1 MSPDEKE
8 VRYVMTRRTKVA
20 LGITLLALAVIVVA
34 ALVGFGG
41 SSTKTST
48 TASAKAQVV
57 QTWTTFFAGSTPAS
71 KKVQLLQGGPRFAR
85 LIEAQAASP
94 LAQQTKAIV
103 TKVTLESPTRA
114 QVVYTIM
121 IAGKPALKNQLG
133 TAVRVGGTWKVGD
146 ASFCALLSLQGG
158 TPPACRHA

>member
-1 MSPDEKE
+1 MSPDAKE
-8 VRYVMTRRTKVA
+8 VRYAMTRRRKVT
-20 LGITLLALAVIVVA
+20 LGIAVLALAVVVVA

-41 SSTKTST
+41 SGTKKST
-48 TASAKAQVV
+48 TTQKVQVV
-57 QTWTTFFAGSTPAS
+57 QTWTAFFAGSTPAS
-71 KKVQLLQGGPRFAR
+71 KKVQLLQDGPRFAP

-94 LAQQTKAIV
+94 LAQQTNAVV

-114 QVVYTIM
+114 KVVYTIM
-121 IAGKPALKNQLG
+121 LAGKPALKNQVG

-158 TPPACRHA
+158 TPPVCRHA